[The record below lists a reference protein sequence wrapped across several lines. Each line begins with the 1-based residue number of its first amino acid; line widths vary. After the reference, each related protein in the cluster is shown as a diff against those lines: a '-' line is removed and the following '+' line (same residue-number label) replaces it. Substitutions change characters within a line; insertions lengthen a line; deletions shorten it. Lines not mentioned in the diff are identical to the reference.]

1 MGGGAILKEKT
12 KENTVM
18 KFCMH
23 CGAEINED
31 AIVCVKCGRA
41 VESKPKNSNNNNGL
55 LTAAKVFMIIGCVAY
70 PTIGLIYGLLLLTVT
85 IATAPMIIGAIVF
98 IICFCIPLS
107 WTIPLTVTVNKKIRN
122 REPIGVGIKIC
133 TLLFVNMV
141 AGILLLCHNEE

>member
-1 MGGGAILKEKT
+1 
-12 KENTVM
+12 M

-70 PTIGLIYGLLLLTVT
+70 PTIGLIYGLLLLTAT

-98 IICFCIPLS
+98 IIC
-107 WTIPLTVTVNKKIRN
+107 
-122 REPIGVGIKIC
+122 
-133 TLLFVNMV
+133 
-141 AGILLLCHNEE
+141 